1 MAKQRTYTG
10 MLGEW
15 QSLIGTVEA
24 NLEEVPQLAPFLTKL
39 ASIAEQVLEVNQRQG
54 ALRAGKQEA
63 SKQKRRLAVEG
74 ERVAAVMRR
83 ALKEHFGP
91 RAEKLTE
98 FGLQPFRSRSGDASE
113 PEEPAPEPTD
123 PGPPIE

>member
-1 MAKQRTYTG
+1 

-24 NLEEVPQLAPFLTKL
+24 NLEAVPQLAPFLTKL

-63 SKQKRRLAVEG
+63 SKQKRRLAAEG
-74 ERVAAVMRR
+74 ERLATLMRQ

-98 FGLQPFRSRSGDASE
+98 FGLQPFRSRSGEAAE

-123 PGPPIE
+123 PSPPIE